1 MADKIYKVKNRSAGV
16 VIYRIPEDNIRREF
30 MPGETKAVPL
40 TELEKLSYQPGG
52 QMMMNNFLQIQS
64 AEAQKDLNI
73 PVEPEYNY
81 SEQDIIR
88 VMTEGSLDEFL
99 DMLDFAPTGVMDL
112 VRQFAVSLPL
122 NDFEKRRALKNKTG
136 FDVNA
141 ALTHVEEEKQEDAE
155 NGIAEANAPQR
166 RVKPAAATPG
176 RRVIKKVE
184 PVAETDDAKTEE

>member
-166 RVKPAAATPG
+166 RVKPAATTPG

>member
-30 MPGETKAVPL
+30 MPGETKAIPMV
-40 TELEKLSYQPGG
+40 ELEKLSYQPGG

-64 AEAQKDLNI
+64 AEAQQELNI
-73 PVEPEYNY
+73 PIEPEYNY
-81 SEQDIIR
+81 SEEDIVRI
-88 VMTEGSLDEFL
+88 MQYGSQDEFL
-99 DMLDFAPTGVMDL
+99 DMLDFAPQGVMDL
-112 VRQFAVSLPL
+112 IRQFAVSLPL
-122 NDFEKRRALKNKTG
+122 NDIQKRRALKNKTG

-155 NGIAEANAPQR
+155 AGIEAPTTPQR
-166 RVKPAAATPG
+166 RVKPASTTQ

-184 PVAETDDAKTEE
+184 EPKTEE

>member
-30 MPGETKAVPL
+30 MPGETKAIPM

-64 AEAQKDLNI
+64 AEAQRDLNI
-73 PVEPEYNY
+73 VAEQEYNY
-81 SEQDIIR
+81 SEEDIVRI
-88 VMTEGSLDEFL
+88 MNHGSLDEFL

-112 VRQFAVSLPL
+112 IRQFAVSLPL
-122 NDFEKRRALKNKTG
+122 NDIEKRRALKKKTG

-155 NGIAEANAPQR
+155 NGIVASESTPQR
-166 RVKPAAATPG
+166 RVKPASTG
-176 RRVIKKVE
+176 RRVIKK
-184 PVAETDDAKTEE
+184 AETEVKTEE

>member
-30 MPGETKAVPL
+30 MPGETKAISF

-64 AEAQKDLNI
+64 IEAQKNLNI
-73 PVEPEYNY
+73 VAEQEYNY
-81 SEQDIIR
+81 SEEDIVRIMNR
-88 VMTEGSLDEFL
+88 GSLDEFL

-112 VRQFAVSLPL
+112 IRQFAVSLPL
-122 NDFEKRRALKNKTG
+122 NDIEKRRALKNKTG

-141 ALTHVEEEKQEDAE
+141 ALTHIEEEKQEDVE
-155 NGIAEANAPQR
+155 NGIETPTAPQR
-166 RVKPAAATPG
+166 RVKATNSG
-176 RRVIKKVE
+176 RRVIKK
-184 PVAETDDAKTEE
+184 AEEVKTEE

>member
-16 VIYRIPEDNIRREF
+16 VIYKIPEDNIRREF
-30 MPGETKAVPL
+30 MPGETKAIPM
-40 TELEKLSYQPGG
+40 TELNKLSYQPGG

-64 AEAQKDLNI
+64 AEAQQELNI

-81 SEQDIIR
+81 SEQDIVRI
-88 VMTEGSLDEFL
+88 MQEGSLDEFL

-122 NDFEKRRALKNKTG
+122 NDIEKRRALKNKTG

-141 ALTHVEEEKQEDAE
+141 ALTHVEEEKQDDAE
-155 NGIAEANAPQR
+155 NGVVESSTPQR
-166 RVKPAAATPG
+166 RVKPAATTG
-176 RRVIKKVE
+176 RRVIKK
-184 PVAETDDAKTEE
+184 AEESKTEE

>member
-30 MPGETKAVPL
+30 MPGETKAIPM

-64 AEAQKDLNI
+64 AEAQRDLNI
-73 PVEPEYNY
+73 VAEQEYNY
-81 SEQDIIR
+81 SEEDIVKI
-88 VMTEGSLDEFL
+88 MNHGSLDEFL

-112 VRQFAVSLPL
+112 IRQFAVSLPL
-122 NDFEKRRALKNKTG
+122 NDIEKRRALKKKTG

-155 NGIAEANAPQR
+155 NGIVTSESAPQR
-166 RVKPAAATPG
+166 RVKSASTG
-176 RRVIKKVE
+176 RRVIKK
-184 PVAETDDAKTEE
+184 AETEVKTEE

>member
-30 MPGETKAVPL
+30 MPGETKAIPMV
-40 TELEKLSYQPGG
+40 ELEKLSYQPGG

-64 AEAQKDLNI
+64 AEAQRDLNI

-81 SEQDIIR
+81 SEQDIIKI
-88 VMTEGSLDEFL
+88 MSTGSLDEFL
-99 DMLDFAPTGVMDL
+99 DMLDFAPMGEMDL
-112 VRQFAVSLPL
+112 IRQFAVSLPL
-122 NDFEKRRALKNKTG
+122 NDIEKRRALKNKTG

-141 ALTHVEEEKQEDAE
+141 ALTHIEEEKQEDEQDGVVAPE
-155 NGIAEANAPQR
+155 TPQR
-166 RVKPAAATPG
+166 RVKPATTTG

-184 PVAETDDAKTEE
+184 EPKTEE

>member
-30 MPGETKAVPL
+30 MPGETKMVPM

-64 AEAQKDLNI
+64 LEAQKDLNI
-73 PVEPEYNY
+73 VAEQEYNY
-81 SEQDIIR
+81 SEEDIVRI
-88 VMTEGSLDEFL
+88 MNYGSLDEFL

-112 VRQFAVSLPL
+112 IRQFAVSLPL
-122 NDFEKRRALKNKTG
+122 NDIEKRRALKKKTG

-155 NGIAEANAPQR
+155 NGIVAPESTPQR
-166 RVKPAAATPG
+166 RVKPASTG

-184 PVAETDDAKTEE
+184 TEVKTEE

>member
-30 MPGETKAVPL
+30 MPGETKAIPMV
-40 TELEKLSYQPGG
+40 ELEKLSYQPGG

-64 AEAQKDLNI
+64 AEAQRELNI
-73 PVEPEYNY
+73 PVEQEYNY
-81 SEQDIIR
+81 SEEDIVRI
-88 VMTEGSLDEFL
+88 MQHGSLDEFL
-99 DMLDFAPTGVMDL
+99 DMLDFAPQGVMDL

-122 NDFEKRRALKNKTG
+122 NDIEKRRALKNKTG

-155 NGIAEANAPQR
+155 AGIVTETSAPQR
-166 RVKPAAATPG
+166 RVKSATTG
-176 RRVIKKVE
+176 RRVIKKAE
-184 PVAETDDAKTEE
+184 PEVKTEE

>member
-30 MPGETKAVPL
+30 MPGETKAIPM

-64 AEAQKDLNI
+64 AEAQRDLNI
-73 PVEPEYNY
+73 VAEQEYNY
-81 SEQDIIR
+81 SEEDIVRI
-88 VMTEGSLDEFL
+88 MNHGSLDEFL

-112 VRQFAVSLPL
+112 IRQFAVSLPL
-122 NDFEKRRALKNKTG
+122 NDIEKRRALKKKTG

-155 NGIAEANAPQR
+155 NGIVASENTPQR
-166 RVKPAAATPG
+166 RVKPASTG

-184 PVAETDDAKTEE
+184 TEVKTEE

>member
-30 MPGETKAVPL
+30 MPGETKAIPM

-64 AEAQKDLNI
+64 AEAQRDLNI
-73 PVEPEYNY
+73 VAEQEYNY
-81 SEQDIIR
+81 SEEDIVRI
-88 VMTEGSLDEFL
+88 MNHGSLDEFL

-112 VRQFAVSLPL
+112 IRQFAVSLPL
-122 NDFEKRRALKNKTG
+122 NDIEKRRALKKKTG

-155 NGIAEANAPQR
+155 NGIVTPESTPQR
-166 RVKPAAATPG
+166 RVKPASTG

-184 PVAETDDAKTEE
+184 TEVKTEE

>member
-30 MPGETKAVPL
+30 MPGETKAIPM

-64 AEAQKDLNI
+64 AEAQRELNI
-73 PVEPEYNY
+73 PVEQEYNY
-81 SEQDIIR
+81 SEEDIVRI
-88 VMTEGSLDEFL
+88 MQHGSLDEFL
-99 DMLDFAPTGVMDL
+99 DMLDFAPQGVMDL
-112 VRQFAVSLPL
+112 IRQFAVSLPL
-122 NDFEKRRALKNKTG
+122 NDIEKRRALKNKTG

-155 NGIAEANAPQR
+155 AGIAVETSAPQR
-166 RVKPAAATPG
+166 RVKPATTG
-176 RRVIKKVE
+176 RRVIKKAE
-184 PVAETDDAKTEE
+184 PETKTEE

>member
-1 MADKIYKVKNRSAGV
+1 MADTNVKIYKVKNRSAGV

-30 MPGETKAVPL
+30 MPGEVKLVPM

-64 AEAQKDLNI
+64 QEAQQELNI

-81 SEQDIIR
+81 SEEDIVRIMQR
-88 VMTEGSLDEFL
+88 GSQDEFL
-99 DMLDFAPTGVMDL
+99 DMLDFAPQGVMDL
-112 VRQFAVSLPL
+112 IRQFAVALPL
-122 NDFEKRRALKNKTG
+122 NDIEKRRALKNKTG

-155 NGIAEANAPQR
+155 NGVEAPTAPQR
-166 RVKPAAATPG
+166 RVKAANSG
-176 RRVIKKVE
+176 RRVIKK
-184 PVAETDDAKTEE
+184 AEEVKTEE